1 MQVTW
6 TGADEDGWRVLDVT
20 GADRTRLRAARRW
33 AKTVLATLT
42 EPQLV
47 DTLMVVGELLE
58 NAYVH
63 AGGPR
68 QLRIHHV
75 PEPCEVTVAV
85 ADTGAGEPR
94 LRTPGRGGGLG
105 LQLVDRLCVT
115 WGVSRHDE
123 GKLVWGRL
131 DCEASDAA

>member
-6 TGADEDGWRVLDVT
+6 TGADEAGWRVFDVT

-33 AKTVLATLT
+33 AKAILATLSET
-42 EPQLV
+42 HLV
-47 DTLMVVGELLE
+47 DALMVVGELLE

-68 QLRIHHV
+68 QLRIHHE

-85 ADTGAGEPR
+85 ADTGTGEPR
-94 LRTPGRGGGLG
+94 LRSPGRDGGLG

-131 DCEASDAA
+131 DCEEPDAA